1 MSISPQDVER
11 IVFRSLRTAY
21 EKDRGSWTAPPNI
34 IYVTEVTGCLRRS
47 WYIRTMAG
55 PLSDEKIV
63 ILLLGDDVH
72 YLINS
77 QFPLGEG
84 EKSFEREYREV
95 TVKGRVDR
103 IAGDYIFEFK
113 TASSIPREPRDHH
126 VDQMQLYFWLTDKNK
141 GFLVYVSKTTGQVK
155 AFQIQRDDERIKG
168 LLQRVVLLSDSLK
181 QAVPPEPEKGWLC
194 DYCEFKEYCPVFREA
209 VQNPPS

>member
-1 MSISPQDVER
+1 MSITAQDVER

-21 EKDRGSWTAPPNI
+21 EKDKGSWTAPPDVV
-34 IYVTEVTGCLRRS
+34 YVTEVTSCLLRS

-55 PLSDEKIV
+55 PISDEKIV

-84 EKSFEREYREV
+84 EKSFEKEHQGV
-95 TVKGRVDR
+95 TLKGRVDR
-103 IAGDYIFEFK
+103 IAGELIFEFK
-113 TASSIPREPRDHH
+113 TASSIPREPREHH
-126 VDQMQLYFWLTDKNK
+126 VDQMQLYFWLTEKNK

-155 AFQIQRDDERIKG
+155 AFQINRDEKKIQSLLERAI
-168 LLQRVVLLSDSLK
+168 RLSDSLK
-181 QAVPPEPEKGWLC
+181 QAVPPPPEKGWLC
-194 DYCEFKEYCPVFREA
+194 DYCEFRDQCPAFKQDSQIQPA
-209 VQNPPS
+209 